1 MAMAQA
7 QALFEAPRST
17 SPTDDHCWGRL
28 AMDAA
33 EEWGGADRPKIASRE
48 EAERV
53 LGGLAR
59 SERSQGYAKTSWEE
73 AMRVEA
79 ISFLRAERERKDAI
93 AEAAERRW
101 LRSSNSN
108 SLPPLPIL
116 PRPLLS
122 SAC

>member
-1 MAMAQA
+1 
-7 QALFEAPRST
+7 
-17 SPTDDHCWGRL
+17 
-28 AMDAA
+28 MDAA

-48 EAERV
+48 EAERI

-79 ISFLRAERERKDAI
+79 ISFLRAESERKGAI

-108 SLPPLPIL
+108 APPPSPFFPAPFRPAPAEGACYPHLDPIAI
-116 PRPLLS
+116 PLLL
-122 SAC
+122 